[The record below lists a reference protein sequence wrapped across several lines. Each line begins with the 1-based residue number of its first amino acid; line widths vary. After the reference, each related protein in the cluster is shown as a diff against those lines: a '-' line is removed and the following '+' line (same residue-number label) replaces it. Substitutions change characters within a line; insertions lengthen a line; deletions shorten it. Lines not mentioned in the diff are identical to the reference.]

1 MDNLV
6 KEENHTWNSSS
17 LLIIVIENIELYNN
31 NNNKIKKI
39 TPKASANIRY
49 YQNFLKIYNLLPKHK

>member
-31 NNNKIKKI
+31 NNKKIKKI
-39 TPKASANIRY
+39 TPKA
-49 YQNFLKIYNLLPKHK
+49 

>member
-31 NNNKIKKI
+31 NNKIKKI
-39 TPKASANIRY
+39 TPKA
-49 YQNFLKIYNLLPKHK
+49 